1 MDNKEEKVKFN
12 QDLPMNIL
20 IFGIDI
26 KENFIM
32 NLFND
37 KCKKSG
43 KYIDNNKYNYKE
55 YNYSY
60 GWNFQFFDE
69 GLEEENLEQIKA
81 KIEDDYKISSENK
94 GSLKKSFKD
103 TIICF
108 LDNSLEKAKEVIS
121 FFDDIPKFF
130 QTFITFITVNKEI
143 TFSDLK
149 AYIEKD
155 LEDEFDA
162 RNIDI
167 IYYNEKEK
175 LPFELFNSLF
185 YKSCYFNEVG
195 NEIILPNIQIDP
207 NNIEKS
213 PKKNHCFNFLII
225 GKPGSGKSTFINIL
239 NGSKIAKEG
248 TGGGKVTYNICK
260 YVIKNKEKSNIIF
273 YDTPGFGQD
282 KELEIVQN
290 YIENEIKNMKEI
302 KEKFH
307 CVIYMLNYQ
316 EERTF
321 DDNEKEL
328 IEMLLELEIPFY
340 FVFNKSKKPKESKR
354 KKKTRDD
361 KKELLETEIKMR
373 FEKRMDLIKVINVN
387 LKNNRNEKCFGL
399 DVLFNDLY
407 NYYLKYKTDI
417 VKLRS
422 FGGNE
427 EQTSSLLKNSP
438 FFESLTS
445 RKEILESIDSK
456 CKKEIAAFS
465 AAAAAVGFIPIPMSD
480 WPLLLII
487 QTTMVTTIAATFG
500 IGLKKTEASEIIKNL
515 TKSSAVGAIVA
526 GAGKLIG
533 SFIKLFPGIGSAIGG
548 AISGSTAGAGT
559 LSIGFSAIKFFT
571 PQFSDREV
579 YTFFMDRAITFNE
592 TIDYFKELA
601 DLFAKDE
608 NYPYALSS

>member
-1 MDNKEEKVKFN
+1 MSLFTDNV
-12 QDLPMNIL
+12 
-20 IFGIDI
+20 
-26 KENFIM
+26 
-32 NLFND
+32 
-37 KCKKSG
+37 KKSA
-43 KYIDNNKYNYKE
+43 KYKDQNNYSYKE

-60 GWNFQFFDE
+60 GWNFLFFDE
-69 GLEEENLEQIKA
+69 GLEKKNLEQINA
-81 KIEDDYKISSENK
+81 KIEDDYKISCENK

-103 TIICF
+103 TMICF

-121 FFDDIPKFF
+121 FFNDTAKIFH
-130 QTFITFITVNKEI
+130 TFITFITVNKEI
-143 TFSDLK
+143 TFSELK
-149 AYIEKD
+149 TYIEED
-155 LEDEFDA
+155 LEDEIDA

-167 IYYNEKEK
+167 IYYNEKDK
-175 LPFELFNSLF
+175 LPIDLFNSLF

-195 NEIILPNIQIDP
+195 NEILLPNIQIDP
-207 NNIEKS
+207 NKIEKS

-239 NGSKIAKEG
+239 NGSKTAKEG

-282 KELEIVQN
+282 KELEKVQN
-290 YIENEIKNMKEI
+290 YLENELKNMKEI

-307 CVIYMLNYQ
+307 CVIYMLNYV

-321 DDNEKEL
+321 DDNEKDL
-328 IEMLLELEIPFY
+328 IEILLDLNIPFY
-340 FVFNKSKKPKESKR
+340 FVFNKSRRPKESK
-354 KKKTRDD
+354 KKKKKRDD
-361 KKELLETEIKMR
+361 KKEILEKEIKMR
-373 FEKRMDLIKVINVN
+373 FAKRMDLIKVINVN
-387 LKNNRNEKCFGL
+387 LKNNEDDECFGL
-399 DVLFNDLY
+399 DILFNDLY
-407 NYYLKYKTDI
+407 NYYLKYKIDI

-427 EQTSSLLKNSP
+427 AQTSSLLSNSP
-438 FFESLTS
+438 FFEGLTN
-445 RKEILESIDSK
+445 RGEILESINSK

-487 QTTMVTTIAATFG
+487 QSTMVITIAAEFG
-500 IGLKKTEASEIIKNL
+500 KGLKKTEANDIIKNL
-515 TKSSAVGAIVA
+515 TKSTAVGAIVA

-533 SFIKLFPGIGSAIGG
+533 SIVKFCPGIGSAIGG
-548 AISGSTAGAGT
+548 AISGSTAGVGT
-559 LSIGFSAIKFFT
+559 LSLGFSAINFFT
-571 PQFSDREV
+571 PQFSSEEV
-579 YTFFMDRAITFNE
+579 FKYFIDRATTFNE

-601 DLFAKDE
+601 DLFAKDN